1 MIKRINDSAYVL
13 NLLESFDVCPIFN
26 IEYLVAYKG
35 PGCNPSNLCLMS
47 LSKILLLREPPDL

>member
-26 IEYLVAYKG
+26 IEYLVAYKVRVA
-35 PGCNPSNLCLMS
+35 
-47 LSKILLLREPPDL
+47 IRVTFA